1 MSAISMPGCD
11 IYLEFGSSAERCV
24 LTLAERKLMHYIGIF
39 IFVHGVDL
47 GFIASIPLKRHIT
60 AR

>member
-1 MSAISMPGCD
+1 MPGCD

-24 LTLAERKLMHYIGIF
+24 LTLAERKLIHYIGIF